1 MPAYFATHALLPD
14 GWARDVRVEVDA
26 AGWILA
32 VARGGARHDAE
43 LLRGPLL
50 PGMPDVH
57 AHAFQR
63 AMAGLAERAGATGTD
78 SFWTWRERMYA
89 FLARL
94 APEHAHA
101 IARQL
106 YVELLKHG
114 YTAVA
119 EFHYL
124 HRRPDGG
131 AYAPPTAM
139 AAAHLAAARDAGIAI
154 TLLPA
159 LYAYGGFGRQPLSG
173 AQRRFA
179 TGVDDLVAMV
189 AALRAHT
196 SPDAR
201 LGVAPHSLRAVD
213 EEGLRCLLHAL
224 PPDLPVHLHVAEQVR
239 EVEDCL
245 AWSGQRPVEWLL
257 ARFPVDQRWCLV
269 HCTHLSPAEIDAVAA
284 TGATVGL
291 CPTTEAN
298 LGDGLFPLAPYL
310 AAGGRIGIGSDS
322 NVCRNPAEELRWLE
336 YGQRLAR
343 RSRAVA
349 AARPGQSVGA
359 ALWRAALTGGTQAM
373 HRRMGMLAPGMRAD
387 LVVLDA
393 AHPALDELAGDDL
406 LDALV
411 FATDATPVRDVMVGG
426 RWQVR
431 DGRHAREEEIA
442 AAWAAARRELLGG

>member
-1 MPAYFATHALLPD
+1 MPAYFAPHALLPE
-14 GWARDVRVEVDA
+14 GWARDVRIEIDA

-32 VARGGARHDAE
+32 VAPGGARHEAE

-50 PGMPDVH
+50 PGMPNVH

-63 AMAGLAERAGATGTD
+63 AMAGLAERSGTPGAD

-94 APEHAHA
+94 TPEHAHA

-106 YVELLKHG
+106 YVELLRHG

-119 EFHYL
+119 EFHYV
-124 HRRPDGG
+124 HHRPDGT
-131 AYAPPTAM
+131 AYAPPATM

-159 LYAYGGFGRQPLSG
+159 LYAHGGFGGQPLSG

-179 TGVDDLVAMV
+179 TGVDDVAGMV
-189 AALRAHT
+189 AALREHAT
-196 SPDAR
+196 PDAR

-213 EEGLRCLLHAL
+213 EDGLRRLVHAL
-224 PPDLPVHLHVAEQVR
+224 PPDLPVHLHLAEQLR
-239 EVEDCL
+239 EVDECV
-245 AWSGQRPVEWLL
+245 AWCGQRPVEWLL

-269 HCTHLSPAEIDAVAA
+269 HCTHLTPAETRALAA
-284 TGATVGL
+284 TGATAGL

-298 LGDGLFPLAPYL
+298 LGDGLFPLAAYL

-336 YGQRLAR
+336 YGQRLASR
-343 RSRAVA
+343 GRAVA
-349 AARPGQSVGA
+349 ATQAEQSVGA
-359 ALWRAALTGGTQAM
+359 ALWRAALAGGAQAM
-373 HRRMGMLAPGMRAD
+373 DRRMGMLAAGTRAD

-393 AHPALDELAGDDL
+393 AHPALEALEGDDV

-426 RWQVR
+426 RWMVR

-442 AAWAAARRELLGG
+442 AAWAAARRDLLRA